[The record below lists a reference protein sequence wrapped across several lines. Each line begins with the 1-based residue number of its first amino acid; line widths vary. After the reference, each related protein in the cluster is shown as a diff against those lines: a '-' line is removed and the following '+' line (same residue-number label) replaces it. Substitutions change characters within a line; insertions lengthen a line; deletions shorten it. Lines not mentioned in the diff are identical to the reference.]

1 MSAPSVKKLRL
12 CCPNCLV
19 KNEFPSNFTTDDL
32 PLFCDVCQL
41 HQNHELHDP
50 RCPLCVAKLWRTRLQ
65 ALSILLHGAPAA
77 RPDAL

>member
-12 CCPNCLV
+12 RCPNCRV

-32 PLFCDVCQL
+32 PLSCDVCQL

-50 RCPLCVAKLWRTRLQ
+50 RCPLCVAKLWHTRFQ
-65 ALSILLHGAPAA
+65 AFWILLRCAPAA
-77 RPDAL
+77 RPDEL